1 MPVETPEEAHNHAVQ
16 PQDSLSPK
24 IEDSSKQVA
33 HYDTRHLNRWAEKG
47 NISNCSQYQ
56 SEMAICSY

>member
-33 HYDTRHLNRWAEKG
+33 HYDTRHLNR
-47 NISNCSQYQ
+47 
-56 SEMAICSY
+56 